1 MERGRGHLA
10 KQSAWRD
17 RVRVAYLDEPPFF
30 VPSADSGTPTG
41 CDIELI
47 QHVLDELGVLSVE
60 FVLTT
65 FSDLIPGVMQGRW
78 TINVPMFVTE
88 ARAELV
94 DFSRPV
100 WVAGDGF
107 IVRNADAEKWTS
119 YEAIADDPRAT
130 LAVVVAQI
138 QEQTALQA
146 GVPPE
151 RIISFPDQQIAA
163 EAVRAGQADAFAG
176 TAPGNR
182 AYLERAADLT
192 LSFVPDAPST
202 PRAGLPVGAFSFAK
216 TTPQLTDAV
225 NSSLDRYLGTKQ
237 HLEMMSRYGF
247 TRQDL
252 APVL

>member
-47 QHVLDELGVLSVE
+47 QHVLDGLGVLSVE

-65 FSDLIPGVMQGRW
+65 FSDLIPGVREGRW

-107 IVRNADAEKWTS
+107 IVRDADAETWTS
-119 YEAIADDPRAT
+119 YEAIADDSSAT

-163 EAVRAGQADAFAG
+163 EAVRAGQADAFAS

-182 AYLERAADLT
+182 AYVDRAADRT
-192 LSFVPDAPST
+192 LSFVSDTPST
-202 PRAGLPVGAFSFAK
+202 SRSGLPVGAFSFAK
-216 TTPQLTDAV
+216 STPHLTDAV